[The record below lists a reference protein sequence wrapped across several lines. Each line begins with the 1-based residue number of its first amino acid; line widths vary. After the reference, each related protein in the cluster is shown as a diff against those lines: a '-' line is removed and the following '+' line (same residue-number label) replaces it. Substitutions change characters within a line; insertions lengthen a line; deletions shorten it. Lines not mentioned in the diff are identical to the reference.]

1 VGILDKLTSRT
12 PPKPPPPGTPGYKV
26 AVALGRLNVWVY
38 RRTGGRVGGRMGG
51 APVCILHHRG
61 AKTGAARE
69 TPLLYL
75 RDGEDMVLVASMG
88 GIPSH
93 PAWFH
98 NLRAQPDV
106 ELERDGQ
113 RRPVTARVA
122 TVTERERLWPRLVAM
137 YPSYDVYQSRTDRVI
152 PVILCAPRSP

>member
-1 VGILDKLTSRT
+1 
-12 PPKPPPPGTPGYKV
+12 
-26 AVALGRLNVWVY
+26 
-38 RRTGGRVGGRMGG
+38 
-51 APVCILHHRG
+51 
-61 AKTGAARE
+61 
-69 TPLLYL
+69 
-75 RDGEDMVLVASMG
+75 MG

-122 TVTERERLWPRLVAM
+122 TVTERERLWPCLVAM